1 MGATWWRPV
10 LFVSLNGTNLVLG
23 GGGGGAAGYNYS
35 VLTTTNLAAPLS
47 AWNVS
52 GGGAFDALGNFSFTN
67 SLDLNSTQK
76 FYVIQIQ

>member
-1 MGATWWRPV
+1 M
-10 LFVSLNGTNLVLG
+10 
-23 GGGGGAAGYNYS
+23 
-35 VLTTTNLAAPLS
+35 LTTTNLAAPLS
-47 AWNVS
+47 AWSVS